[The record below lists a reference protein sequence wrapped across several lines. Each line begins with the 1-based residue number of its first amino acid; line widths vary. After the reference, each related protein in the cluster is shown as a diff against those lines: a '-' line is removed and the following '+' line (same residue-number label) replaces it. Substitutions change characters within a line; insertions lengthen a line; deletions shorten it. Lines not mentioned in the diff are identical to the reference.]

1 MRNGWDWTIAT
12 TTHQHLERIAMMR
25 EIPYETTTFVE
36 FEEEGAP
43 GTDRVLAERGKALS
57 LNISP
62 GGMLLL
68 SDKAP
73 HIEQVLRINVPTV
86 AGPATV
92 PTLAEVRW
100 VRPVPFPGQHGLH
113 FVGVRFLI

>member
-1 MRNGWDWTIAT
+1 MRNGWDWPVAT
-12 TTHQHLERIAMMR
+12 STYQHSERIAMMR
-25 EIPYETTTFVE
+25 EIPYETTTLVE

-68 SDKAP
+68 SDKAL
-73 HIEQVLRINVPTV
+73 HIEQVLRINVPTA
-86 AGPATV
+86 AGLATV

-100 VRPVPFPGQHGLH
+100 VRPVPFSGQHGLY